1 MRTIK
6 VNQIKSVLDEYSS
19 RLSNGKVYSVLFVS
33 ESDYYVKG
41 VIDEWLKEQEER
53 GFTYSTRY
61 PTYLNDVDSQGFLS
75 KTNYY
80 GYFEQANIVFD
91 NIENGYGN
99 DDTWKNEYVDAFLN
113 LKNKEGRYPNND
125 IQLIIIRTLNPA
137 WVGNKPIFGIND
149 TSLFDEIVNVE
160 VDKEVFKEMYLG
172 EIESNINKCKEL
184 IKNGDPSM
192 TIEELESWLNEEK
205 NRYDLAKFVLDH
217 ARFDFVPLKWLEGV
231 YDSVTG
237 TATDGFSPVK
247 FYNIFNS
254 ISTADDFLERCDS
267 YGLREKYKRI
277 LLEIINEYKNRKSKN
292 VLNP

>member
-33 ESDYYVKG
+33 ELDDYVKD
-41 VIDEWLKEQEER
+41 VIKEWLKEQEER
-53 GFTYSTRY
+53 GFTYSLRSPAHLY
-61 PTYLNDVDSQGFLS
+61 DEDPQGFLR

-125 IQLIIIRTLNPA
+125 VQLIIIRTLNPA

-254 ISTADDFLERCDS
+254 ISTADDFLKRCDS
-267 YGLREKYKRI
+267 FGLREKYKRI
-277 LLEIINEYKNRKSKN
+277 LLEIINEYKNR
-292 VLNP
+292 

>member
-6 VNQIKSVLDEYSS
+6 VNHIKSVLDEYSS

-33 ESDYYVKG
+33 ELDDYVKD
-41 VIDEWLKEQEER
+41 VIEEWLKEQEER

-125 IQLIIIRTLNPA
+125 VQLIIIRTLNPA

-247 FYNIFNS
+247 FYNIFNN

-277 LLEIINEYKNRKSKN
+277 LLEIINEYKNR
-292 VLNP
+292 

>member
-99 DDTWKNEYVDAFLN
+99 DDTWKNDYVDAFLN

-125 IQLIIIRTLNPA
+125 VQLIIIRTLNPA
-137 WVGNKPIFGIND
+137 CVGNKPIFGIND

-277 LLEIINEYKNRKSKN
+277 LLEIINEYKNR
-292 VLNP
+292 

>member
-99 DDTWKNEYVDAFLN
+99 ADTWKNDYVDAFLN
-113 LKNKEGRYPNND
+113 LKNKEGKYPNND
-125 IQLIIIRTLNPA
+125 VQLIIIRTLNPA

-192 TIEELESWLNEEK
+192 TIEELESWINEEK

-247 FYNIFNS
+247 FYNIFNN

-277 LLEIINEYKNRKSKN
+277 LLEIISEYKNR
-292 VLNP
+292 

>member
-33 ESDYYVKG
+33 EFDYYVKD

-125 IQLIIIRTLNPA
+125 VQLIIIRTLNPA

-172 EIESNINKCKEL
+172 DIESNINTCKEL

-254 ISTADDFLERCDS
+254 ISTADDFLKRCDS

-277 LLEIINEYKNRKSKN
+277 LLEIISEYKNR
-292 VLNP
+292 

>member
-33 ESDYYVKG
+33 ELDDYVKD
-41 VIDEWLKEQEER
+41 VIEEWLKEQEER

-91 NIENGYGN
+91 NIEIGYGN
-99 DDTWKNEYVDAFLN
+99 DDTWKNDYVDAFLN
-113 LKNKEGRYPNND
+113 LKNKEGKYPNND
-125 IQLIIIRTLNPA
+125 VQLIIIRTLNPA

-247 FYNIFNS
+247 FYNIFNN
-254 ISTADDFLERCDS
+254 ISTADDFLKRCDS

-277 LLEIINEYKNRKSKN
+277 LLEIISEYKNR
-292 VLNP
+292 

>member
-91 NIENGYGN
+91 NIENDYGN

-125 IQLIIIRTLNPA
+125 VQLIIIRTLNPA

-277 LLEIINEYKNRKSKN
+277 LLEIINEYKNR
-292 VLNP
+292 

>member
-33 ESDYYVKG
+33 EFDYYVKD

-61 PTYLNDVDSQGFLS
+61 PTYLNDVDPQGFLR

-125 IQLIIIRTLNPA
+125 VQLIIIRTLNPA

-254 ISTADDFLERCDS
+254 ISTAADFLKRCDS

-277 LLEIINEYKNRKSKN
+277 LLEIINEYKNR
-292 VLNP
+292 

>member
-33 ESDYYVKG
+33 EFDDYVRDE
-41 VIDEWLKEQEER
+41 IEEWLKEQEER

-61 PTYLNDVDSQGFLS
+61 PTYLHDVDSQGFLR

-91 NIENGYGN
+91 NIEIGYGN
-99 DDTWKNEYVDAFLN
+99 DDTQKNEYVDAFLN
-113 LKNKEGRYPNND
+113 LKNKEGRYPNNEV
-125 IQLIIIRTLNPA
+125 QLIIIRTLNPA

-172 EIESNINKCKEL
+172 EIESEINECKER

-192 TIEELESWLNEEK
+192 TIEELESWLNVEK

-217 ARFDFVPLKWLEGV
+217 ARFDFVPLKRLEGV

-247 FYNIFNS
+247 FCNIFNN
-254 ISTADDFLERCDS
+254 ISTADDFLKHCDS
-267 YGLREKYKRI
+267 YDLSEKYKRI
-277 LLEIINEYKNRKSKN
+277 LLEIISEYKNR
-292 VLNP
+292 

>member
-91 NIENGYGN
+91 NIEIGYGN
-99 DDTWKNEYVDAFLN
+99 DDTWKNDYVDAFLN

-125 IQLIIIRTLNPA
+125 VQLIIIRTLNPA

-247 FYNIFNS
+247 FYNIFNN
-254 ISTADDFLERCDS
+254 ISTADDFLEDCDS

-277 LLEIINEYKNRKSKN
+277 LLEIISEYKNR
-292 VLNP
+292 

>member
-99 DDTWKNEYVDAFLN
+99 DDTWKNDYVDAFLN

-125 IQLIIIRTLNPA
+125 VQLIIIRTLNPA

-277 LLEIINEYKNRKSKN
+277 LLEIINEYKNR
-292 VLNP
+292 

>member
-99 DDTWKNEYVDAFLN
+99 DDTWKNKYVDAFLN

-125 IQLIIIRTLNPA
+125 VQLIIIRTLNPA

-172 EIESNINKCKEL
+172 EIESTINKCKER

-192 TIEELESWLNEEK
+192 TIEELESWLNVEK
-205 NRYDLAKFVLDH
+205 NRYDLAKFVLNH

-254 ISTADDFLERCDS
+254 ISTADDFLKRCDS

-277 LLEIINEYKNRKSKN
+277 LLEIINEYKNR
-292 VLNP
+292 

>member
-61 PTYLNDVDSQGFLS
+61 PTYLYDVDSQGFLS

-91 NIENGYGN
+91 NIENDYGN
-99 DDTWKNEYVDAFLN
+99 DDTWKNEYVNAFLN

-125 IQLIIIRTLNPA
+125 VQLIIIRTLNPA

-172 EIESNINKCKEL
+172 EIESNINKCKER
-184 IKNGDPSM
+184 IKKGDPSM

-277 LLEIINEYKNRKSKN
+277 LLEIINEYKNR
-292 VLNP
+292 

>member
-91 NIENGYGN
+91 NIEIGYGN
-99 DDTWKNEYVDAFLN
+99 DDTWKNKYVDAFLN

-125 IQLIIIRTLNPA
+125 VQLIIIRTLNPA

-277 LLEIINEYKNRKSKN
+277 LLEIINEYKNR
-292 VLNP
+292 

>member
-91 NIENGYGN
+91 NIEIGHGN
-99 DDTWKNEYVDAFLN
+99 DDTWKNDYVDAFLN

-125 IQLIIIRTLNPA
+125 VQLIIIRTLNPA

-277 LLEIINEYKNRKSKN
+277 LLEIINEYKNR
-292 VLNP
+292 

>member
-99 DDTWKNEYVDAFLN
+99 DDTWKNKYVDAFLN

-125 IQLIIIRTLNPA
+125 VQLIIIRTLNPA

-254 ISTADDFLERCDS
+254 ISTADDFLEDCDS

-277 LLEIINEYKNRKSKN
+277 LLEIISEYKNR
-292 VLNP
+292 

>member
-99 DDTWKNEYVDAFLN
+99 DDTWKNKYVDAFLN

-125 IQLIIIRTLNPA
+125 VQLIIIRTLNPA

-172 EIESNINKCKEL
+172 EIESNINKCKER
-184 IKNGDPSM
+184 IKNGDSSM
-192 TIEELESWLNEEK
+192 TLEELESWLNEEK

-231 YDSVTG
+231 YDPVTG

-254 ISTADDFLERCDS
+254 ISTADDSLKRCDS

-277 LLEIINEYKNRKSKN
+277 LLEIISEYKNR
-292 VLNP
+292 

>member
-125 IQLIIIRTLNPA
+125 VQLIIIRTLNPA

-217 ARFDFVPLKWLEGV
+217 ARFDFVPLKRLEGV

-254 ISTADDFLERCDS
+254 ISTADDFLEDCDS

-277 LLEIINEYKNRKSKN
+277 LLEIINEYKNR
-292 VLNP
+292 

>member
-91 NIENGYGN
+91 NIEEGYGN
-99 DDTWKNEYVDAFLN
+99 ADTWKKEYVDAFLN

-125 IQLIIIRTLNPA
+125 VQLIIIRTLNPA

-205 NRYDLAKFVLDH
+205 NRYDLAKFVLNH

-254 ISTADDFLERCDS
+254 ISTADDFLKRCDS

-277 LLEIINEYKNRKSKN
+277 LLEIINEYKNR
-292 VLNP
+292 

>member
-99 DDTWKNEYVDAFLN
+99 DDTWKNDYVDAFLN

-125 IQLIIIRTLNPA
+125 VQLIIIRTLNPA

-172 EIESNINKCKEL
+172 EIESNINKCKER
-184 IKNGDPSM
+184 IKKGDPSM

-217 ARFDFVPLKWLEGV
+217 ARFDFVPLKRLEGV

-254 ISTADDFLERCDS
+254 ISTADDFLKRCDS

-277 LLEIINEYKNRKSKN
+277 LLEIISEYKNR
-292 VLNP
+292 

>member
-99 DDTWKNEYVDAFLN
+99 DDTWKNKYVDAFLN

-125 IQLIIIRTLNPA
+125 VQLIIIRTLNPA

-172 EIESNINKCKEL
+172 EIESNINKCKER
-184 IKNGDPSM
+184 IKKGDPSM

-217 ARFDFVPLKWLEGV
+217 ARFDFVPLKRLEGV

-277 LLEIINEYKNRKSKN
+277 LLEIINEYKNR
-292 VLNP
+292 

>member
-41 VIDEWLKEQEER
+41 VIEEWLKEQEER

-99 DDTWKNEYVDAFLN
+99 DDTWKNDYVDAFLN

-125 IQLIIIRTLNPA
+125 VQLIIIRTLNPA

-205 NRYDLAKFVLDH
+205 NRYDLAKFVLEH
-217 ARFDFVPLKWLEGV
+217 ARFDFVPLEWLDGV

-237 TATDGFSPVK
+237 TATDGFSPDK
-247 FYNIFNS
+247 FCKIFNN
-254 ISTADDFLERCDS
+254 ISTADDFLEHCDS

-277 LLEIINEYKNRKSKN
+277 LLEIFSEYKNR
-292 VLNP
+292 

>member
-91 NIENGYGN
+91 NIEDGYGN
-99 DDTWKNEYVDAFLN
+99 ADTWKNEYVDAFLN

-125 IQLIIIRTLNPA
+125 VQLIIIRTLNPA

-172 EIESNINKCKEL
+172 EIESNINKCKER
-184 IKNGDPSM
+184 IKKGDPSM
-192 TIEELESWLNEEK
+192 TIEELESWLNVEK
-205 NRYDLAKFVLDH
+205 NRYDLAKFVLNH

-237 TATDGFSPVK
+237 TATDGFSPVN
-247 FYNIFNS
+247 FYNIFNN
-254 ISTADDFLERCDS
+254 ISTADDFLESCDS

-277 LLEIINEYKNRKSKN
+277 LLEIISEYKNR
-292 VLNP
+292 

>member
-99 DDTWKNEYVDAFLN
+99 DDTWKNDYVDAFLN

-125 IQLIIIRTLNPA
+125 VQLIIIRTLNPA

-254 ISTADDFLERCDS
+254 ISTADDFLKRCDS

-277 LLEIINEYKNRKSKN
+277 LLEIINEYKNR
-292 VLNP
+292 

>member
-91 NIENGYGN
+91 NIEIGYGN
-99 DDTWKNEYVDAFLN
+99 DDTWKNKYVDAFLN

-125 IQLIIIRTLNPA
+125 VQLIIIRTLNPA

-217 ARFDFVPLKWLEGV
+217 ARFDFVPLKRLEGV

-247 FYNIFNS
+247 FYNIFNN

-277 LLEIINEYKNRKSKN
+277 LLEIINEYKNR
-292 VLNP
+292 

>member
-33 ESDYYVKG
+33 ELDDYVKG

-61 PTYLNDVDSQGFLS
+61 PTYLYDVDSQGFLS

-99 DDTWKNEYVDAFLN
+99 DDTWKNKYVDAFLN

-125 IQLIIIRTLNPA
+125 VQLIIIRTLNPA
-137 WVGNKPIFGIND
+137 CVGNKPIFGIND

-237 TATDGFSPVK
+237 TATDGFSPAK

-254 ISTADDFLERCDS
+254 ISTADDFLEDCDS

>member
-33 ESDYYVKG
+33 EFDDYVKD
-41 VIDEWLKEQEER
+41 VIEEWLKEQEER
-53 GFTYSTRY
+53 GFTYSLRSPAHLY
-61 PTYLNDVDSQGFLS
+61 DEDPQGFLK

-99 DDTWKNEYVDAFLN
+99 ADTWKNEYVDAFLN

-125 IQLIIIRTLNPA
+125 VQLIIIRTLNPA

-247 FYNIFNS
+247 FYNIFNN
-254 ISTADDFLERCDS
+254 ISTADDFLKHCDS

-277 LLEIINEYKNRKSKN
+277 LLEIISEYKNR
-292 VLNP
+292 

>member
-99 DDTWKNEYVDAFLN
+99 DDTWKNKYVDAFLN

-125 IQLIIIRTLNPA
+125 VQLIIIRTLNPA

-172 EIESNINKCKEL
+172 EIESNINKCKER
-184 IKNGDPSM
+184 IKKGDPSM

-277 LLEIINEYKNRKSKN
+277 LLEIISEYKNR
-292 VLNP
+292 

>member
-99 DDTWKNEYVDAFLN
+99 DDTWKNDYVDAFLN

-125 IQLIIIRTLNPA
+125 VQLIIIRTLNPA

-172 EIESNINKCKEL
+172 EIESNINKCKER
-184 IKNGDPSM
+184 IKKGDPSM
-192 TIEELESWLNEEK
+192 TIEELESWINEEK

-247 FYNIFNS
+247 FYNIFNN

-277 LLEIINEYKNRKSKN
+277 LLEIISEYKNR
-292 VLNP
+292 

>member
-99 DDTWKNEYVDAFLN
+99 ADTWKNEYVDAFLN

-125 IQLIIIRTLNPA
+125 VQLIIIRTLNPA

-172 EIESNINKCKEL
+172 EIESNINKCKER
-184 IKNGDPSM
+184 IKKGDPSM

>member
-99 DDTWKNEYVDAFLN
+99 ADTWKNDYVDAFLN

-125 IQLIIIRTLNPA
+125 VQLIIIRTLNPA

-172 EIESNINKCKEL
+172 EIESNINKCKER
-184 IKNGDPSM
+184 IKNGDSSM
-192 TIEELESWLNEEK
+192 TLEELESWINEEK

-247 FYNIFNS
+247 FYNIFNN

-277 LLEIINEYKNRKSKN
+277 LLEIISEYKNR
-292 VLNP
+292 

>member
-33 ESDYYVKG
+33 EFDDYVKD
-41 VIDEWLKEQEER
+41 VIEEWLKEQEER

-99 DDTWKNEYVDAFLN
+99 DDTWKNDYVDAFLN

-125 IQLIIIRTLNPA
+125 VQLIIIRTLNPA

-254 ISTADDFLERCDS
+254 ISTADDFLKRCDS

-277 LLEIINEYKNRKSKN
+277 LLEIINEYKNR
-292 VLNP
+292 

>member
-53 GFTYSTRY
+53 GFTYSRRY
-61 PTYLNDVDSQGFLS
+61 PTYLYDVDSQGFLS

-99 DDTWKNEYVDAFLN
+99 DDTWKNKYVDAFLN

-125 IQLIIIRTLNPA
+125 VQLIIIRTLNPA

-217 ARFDFVPLKWLEGV
+217 ARFDFVPLKRLEGV

-247 FYNIFNS
+247 FYHIFNS
-254 ISTADDFLERCDS
+254 ISTADDFLEDCDS

-277 LLEIINEYKNRKSKN
+277 LLEIINEYKNR
-292 VLNP
+292 

>member
-125 IQLIIIRTLNPA
+125 VQLIIIRTLNPA

-277 LLEIINEYKNRKSKN
+277 LLEIINEYKNR
-292 VLNP
+292 

>member
-6 VNQIKSVLDEYSS
+6 VNQIKSVLDEYIS

-91 NIENGYGN
+91 NIENDYGN
-99 DDTWKNEYVDAFLN
+99 DDTWKNEYVNAFLN

-125 IQLIIIRTLNPA
+125 VQLIIIRTLNPA
-137 WVGNKPIFGIND
+137 CVGNKPIFGIND

-237 TATDGFSPVK
+237 TATDGFSPVN
-247 FYNIFNS
+247 FYNIFNN

-277 LLEIINEYKNRKSKN
+277 LLEIINEYKNR
-292 VLNP
+292 

>member
-33 ESDYYVKG
+33 EFDYYVKD

-91 NIENGYGN
+91 NIEIGYGN
-99 DDTWKNEYVDAFLN
+99 DDTWKNKYVDAFLN

-125 IQLIIIRTLNPA
+125 VQLIIIRTLNPA

-172 EIESNINKCKEL
+172 EIESNINKCKER
-184 IKNGDPSM
+184 IKKGDPSM

-217 ARFDFVPLKWLEGV
+217 ARFDFVPLKRLEGV

-247 FYNIFNS
+247 FYNIFNN
-254 ISTADDFLERCDS
+254 ISTADDFLEDCDS

-277 LLEIINEYKNRKSKN
+277 LLEIISEYKNR
-292 VLNP
+292 